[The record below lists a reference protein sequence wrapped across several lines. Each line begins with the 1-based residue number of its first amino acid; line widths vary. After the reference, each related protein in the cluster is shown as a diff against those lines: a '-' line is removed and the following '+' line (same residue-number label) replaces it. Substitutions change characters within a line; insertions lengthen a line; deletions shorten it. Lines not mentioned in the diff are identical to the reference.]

1 MSRQR
6 STINNRKTHLGVALT
21 SVLIFGVSL
30 SLGFTSPPR
39 SHVALKVS
47 KMKATKTAMEPISLE
62 SHAIDDILA
71 LADYHPQ
78 NGASPLEKN
87 ICEEQREFELK
98 LGKALDTLR
107 KDYPKILTED
117 PDYSIYH
124 EHIEVID
131 PSGVKLHHLKNY
143 KGFFSL
149 LHTVVNLFYCIEQS
163 GLTFRLSYDWARK
176 NIRVSWNASL
186 TPRAIMGGIKNQLHV
201 DGISVYEINRESGL
215 LTEHRVEQL
224 LVNNAPVLEPQGIFV
239 TVRNLA
245 TEGPESI
252 PVLSSNNRNTVFE
265 FRAPI
270 GFGSRQSS
278 LLFSQ
283 SDDSESHPL
292 FDRKNFDAKNQS
304 RKKFGLKPLSPS
316 EFVEIETKVAEMEKL
331 QRAKAASWTAA
342 ETANRRP
349 KKEKSP
355 LSKIFGNI
363 FDDTCE
369 SNFDCQRP
377 EVCCDLGFKKMCCSS
392 GQKIVDGLRGVQPQ
406 MAPVPVVAG
415 RYPRG
420 GPDGMTDSQ

>member
-1 MSRQR
+1 MG
-6 STINNRKTHLGVALT
+6 IVFT
-21 SVLIFGVSL
+21 SVLVFGVSV
-30 SLGFTSPPR
+30 SLGFTSSPR
-39 SHVALKVS
+39 SYIPSHVITQ
-47 KMKATKTAMEPISLE
+47 ATTAKTTSAAVEPILSLE
-62 SHAIDDILA
+62 SSHPDDILA

-87 ICEEQREFELK
+87 ICEEQRQFELK
-98 LGKALDTLR
+98 LGKALDILR

-124 EHIEVID
+124 NNIEVID

-201 DGISVYEINRESGL
+201 DGISVYEIDRESGL

-252 PVLSSNNRNTVFE
+252 PVLSSSSNHGGNTVFE
-265 FRAPI
+265 FRPNMM
-270 GFGSRQSS
+270 GFG
-278 LLFSQ
+278 
-283 SDDSESHPL
+283 
-292 FDRKNFDAKNQS
+292 NN
-304 RKKFGLKPLSPS
+304 
-316 EFVEIETKVAEMEKL
+316 
-331 QRAKAASWTAA
+331 
-342 ETANRRP
+342 N
-349 KKEKSP
+349 
-355 LSKIFGNI
+355 N
-363 FDDTCE
+363 
-369 SNFDCQRP
+369 N
-377 EVCCDLGFKKMCCSS
+377 
-392 GQKIVDGLRGVQPQ
+392 
-406 MAPVPVVAG
+406 
-415 RYPRG
+415 
-420 GPDGMTDSQ
+420 

>member
-1 MSRQR
+1 
-6 STINNRKTHLGVALT
+6 
-21 SVLIFGVSL
+21 
-30 SLGFTSPPR
+30 
-39 SHVALKVS
+39 
-47 KMKATKTAMEPISLE
+47 MEPISLE

-124 EHIEVID
+124 ENIEVID

-201 DGISVYEINRESGL
+201 DGISVYEIDRESGL

-252 PVLSSNNRNTVFE
+252 PVLSSNSGNTVFE
-265 FRAPI
+265 FRGPTI
-270 GFGSRQSS
+270 GFGGRPTS

-283 SDDSESHPL
+283 GDDSESHPL
-292 FDRKNFDAKNQS
+292 FDQKSFDAKNQS

-316 EFVEIETKVAEMEKL
+316 EFVEIETQVAEMEKL

-342 ETANRRP
+342 ETANRQP

-392 GQKIVDGLRGVQPQ
+392 GQKIVDGIRGRQPQ
-406 MAPVPVVAG
+406 MAPVPAVAG

-420 GPDGMTDSQ
+420 GPDGMTDPQYPQ

>member
-1 MSRQR
+1 ML
-6 STINNRKTHLGVALT
+6 ST
-21 SVLIFGVSL
+21 
-30 SLGFTSPPR
+30 
-39 SHVALKVS
+39 
-47 KMKATKTAMEPISLE
+47 
-62 SHAIDDILA
+62 
-71 LADYHPQ
+71 
-78 NGASPLEKN
+78 
-87 ICEEQREFELK
+87 
-98 LGKALDTLR
+98 
-107 KDYPKILTED
+107 
-117 PDYSIYH
+117 DYSIYH

>member
-1 MSRQR
+1 M
-6 STINNRKTHLGVALT
+6 
-21 SVLIFGVSL
+21 
-30 SLGFTSPPR
+30 
-39 SHVALKVS
+39 
-47 KMKATKTAMEPISLE
+47 
-62 SHAIDDILA
+62 
-71 LADYHPQ
+71 
-78 NGASPLEKN
+78 
-87 ICEEQREFELK
+87 
-98 LGKALDTLR
+98 
-107 KDYPKILTED
+107 
-117 PDYSIYH
+117 
-124 EHIEVID
+124 
-131 PSGVKLHHLKNY
+131 KLHHLKNY

-201 DGISVYEINRESGL
+201 DGISVYEIDRESGL

-252 PVLSSNNRNTVFE
+252 PVLSSSSNHGGNTVFE
-265 FRAPI
+265 FQRPSI
-270 GFGSRQSS
+270 VGFGNNHHQRS

-283 SDDSESHPL
+283 GDDSSSSESHPM
-292 FDRKNFDAKNQS
+292 FDQKAFDAKNQS

-316 EFVEIETKVAEMEKL
+316 EFVEIEREVAEMDKL

-342 ETANRRP
+342 ETANRQP
-349 KKEKSP
+349 NKKEKSP
-355 LSKIFGNI
+355 FAKMFGNI

-392 GQKIVDGLRGVQPQ
+392 GQKIVDGIRGRQTQ

-420 GPDGMTDSQ
+420 GPDGMTDPQ